1 MPQTATSQSES
12 YDLIILGSGIAGLA
26 AARAGTAAGKS
37 VLVVDKGRRIGGRVA
52 TRRADGFRF
61 NHGAQFLTARG
72 DSFSKLC
79 DSALAAGA
87 LAKWQVAG
95 RDAFCGTPSMRDF
108 PAFLGSGLTIC
119 QEVEISHIERVDA
132 GVCFHDASGVVAH
145 ARRAIITAPA
155 PQSATLLADVAPE
168 LGVTASTARYAPCMT
183 AMFGFDDAQILPA
196 QTGPVTDLDGPV
208 GWGVWESHRPDGD
221 SSRVS
226 TLSPLAL
233 SPLAPPH
240 LARPHLARPH
250 LALTVQG
257 GPDWS
262 AAHLEDDPAEI
273 AAALLQAW
281 QEKTG
286 TRLPAPQYA
295 AAHRWRYARVI
306 EPAENAAPI
315 VSQGLNGGDIAIAGD
330 WLAGARIEDA
340 FVSGERAFAALMS
353 L

>member
-226 TLSPLAL
+226 TLSPLAH
-233 SPLAPPH
+233 PP
-240 LARPHLARPH
+240 